1 MKAISTILLVLLL
14 ASCTTVQQAQVD
26 SDYVIALSTAN
37 KFLEAWRGRRQN
49 AGLALLSPRL
59 IEMRTEDQ
67 WRMAIS
73 GASNPHHQSYELTS
87 GRRFPDGR
95 IQFDIWLYEHY
106 TGQQDEPSTRGK
118 PEHIILIK
126 VNNKEWKVDE
136 VPLM

>member
-1 MKAISTILLVLLL
+1 MKAISTILLVLFL

-26 SDYVIALSTAN
+26 SDYVLSLSTAN
-37 KFLEAWRGRRQN
+37 KFLEAWRSRNQD
-49 AGLALLSPRL
+49 AGLVLLSPSIR
-59 IEMRTEDQ
+59 ESRTDDE

-73 GASNPHHQSYELTS
+73 GVSNPHHQSYEIS
-87 GRRFPDGR
+87 GGKRLPDGR
-95 IQFDIWLYEHY
+95 LQFDVWLYDHY